1 MGLEQH
7 GVPESEEGLRNHRL
21 LDKLHG
27 NDLLG
32 WSAILGASTGEACA
46 HVVFRSDA
54 FEALNGAALAGMGI
68 AFMPSWVSGP
78 FVKSGDLVR
87 LPMSGERWNEKPS
100 GIYLLRALQAPPAKV
115 KAFTQAQKDHIGTPP
130 CWS

>member
-1 MGLEQH
+1 M
-7 GVPESEEGLRNHRL
+7 PESEEGLRNHRL